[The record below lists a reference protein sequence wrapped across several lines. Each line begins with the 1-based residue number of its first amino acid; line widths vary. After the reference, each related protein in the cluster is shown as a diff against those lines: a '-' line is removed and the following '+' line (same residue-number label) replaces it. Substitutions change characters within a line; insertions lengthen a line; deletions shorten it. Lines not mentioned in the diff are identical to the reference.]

1 MSSRRSRRKSRA
13 EHSFNPARF
22 FSKKLG
28 IPRGD
33 TIDAIV
39 EDYDYLTTGL
49 PMSERYGG
57 IEATVKILSQFG
69 YSIDT
74 DIQSKIAAEVG
85 GLLDTYGDP
94 RLLDS
99 MREDGSK
106 KMNSDLF
113 IELSEKNIYRKSGEV
128 LGHYQGVLEEDE
140 SPPCDTYPLYPF
152 PCSKHILKFK
162 NGKDNSVHYLP
173 PFNPE
178 TNTPEEDYIQV
189 YNVND
194 KYYVHHSTGLVIDS
208 KHKGGR
214 RRTVRRS
221 RRSV

>member
-74 DIQSKIAAEVG
+74 DIQREIAVEVG

-99 MREDGSK
+99 MIKDGSQ
-106 KMNSDLF
+106 KMNRDLF
-113 IELSEKNIYRKSGEV
+113 IELSEKNTYRKSGEV

-162 NGKDNSVHYLP
+162 NGTNSVHYLP

-178 TNTPEEDYIQV
+178 MNTLEEDYIQV
-189 YNVND
+189 YTVND
-194 KYYVHHSTGLVIDS
+194 KYYVHHSTGLVIVR

>member
-1 MSSRRSRRKSRA
+1 V

-69 YSIDT
+69 YSINSDVASV
-74 DIQSKIAAEVG
+74 ILAEVG
-85 GLLDTYGDP
+85 HPLDTYGDP

-178 TNTPEEDYIQV
+178 TNTLEEDYIQV
-189 YNVND
+189 YTVND

-221 RRSV
+221 SRRSKRSV